1 MVDWATVIASVV
13 LSVIGSVLVTE
24 FQIRR
29 ELSVEESQETDDWYN
44 QTAAYAAEV
53 RRLWQRQ
60 WDRSDQPKINFSE
73 LSGELSLLE
82 GQMSRH
88 ASDGEQ
94 LTGVD
99 QDIVGALDE
108 VANNCRAMSEH
119 STYVGDE
126 DDIEEYRK
134 NILDAVEGLE
144 SELESRD

>member
-1 MVDWATVIASVV
+1 MVDWATVGASVG
-13 LSVIGSVLVTE
+13 LSVIGSILVTE

-29 ELSVEESQETDDWYN
+29 ELSVEQSQETEDWYDD
-44 QTAAYAAEV
+44 TAAYAAEV

-60 WDRSDQPKINFSE
+60 WDLSNQPRGNFSE

-99 QDIVGALDE
+99 QDVVEALDK
-108 VANNCRAMSEH
+108 VANECRNVSDH
-119 STYVGDE
+119 TGYIGDA
-126 DDIEEYRK
+126 DDIEEYHE
-134 NILDAVEGLE
+134 NILAAVEDLE
-144 SELESRD
+144 DELENSD